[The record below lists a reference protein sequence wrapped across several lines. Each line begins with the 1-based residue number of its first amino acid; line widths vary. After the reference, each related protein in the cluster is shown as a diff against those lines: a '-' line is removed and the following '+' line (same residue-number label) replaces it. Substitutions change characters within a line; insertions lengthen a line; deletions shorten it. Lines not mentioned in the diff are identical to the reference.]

1 VRVRMLHSTVRTRIA
16 AKKGSEFLHLI
27 CVSIADG
34 RDMIATLGSFAIAPL
49 WSLRRLGITLTD
61 EEELAYVSAW
71 RHIG

>member
-1 VRVRMLHSTVRTRIA
+1 MVVYRSLIA
-16 AKKGSEFLHLI
+16 
-27 CVSIADG
+27 

-61 EEELAYVSAW
+61 EEELAYVSVW